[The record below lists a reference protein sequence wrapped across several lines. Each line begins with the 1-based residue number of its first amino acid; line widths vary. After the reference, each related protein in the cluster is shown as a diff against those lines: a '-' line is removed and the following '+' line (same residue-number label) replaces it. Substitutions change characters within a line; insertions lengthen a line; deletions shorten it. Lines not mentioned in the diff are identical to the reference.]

1 MDELER
7 IPCLDG
13 SCVGTLGLDGRCTYC
28 GLEGEEA
35 PRRLEGAAAD
45 DEDAAAGDEGAALPS
60 ATVAGEGGAEDPW
73 EERRLCPDGSCVGTL
88 GPDGR
93 CYVCG
98 LEGA

>member
-7 IPCLDG
+7 IPCVDG
-13 SCVGTLGLDGRCTYC
+13 SCVGTLGPDGRCTYC
-28 GLEGEEA
+28 GLEGDEV
-35 PRRLEGAAAD
+35 PQRLEGAEAASPGALD
-45 DEDAAAGDEGAALPS
+45 DDD
-60 ATVAGEGGAEDPW
+60 DPDRW
-73 EERRLCPDGSCVGTL
+73 TERRLCADGSCVGTL